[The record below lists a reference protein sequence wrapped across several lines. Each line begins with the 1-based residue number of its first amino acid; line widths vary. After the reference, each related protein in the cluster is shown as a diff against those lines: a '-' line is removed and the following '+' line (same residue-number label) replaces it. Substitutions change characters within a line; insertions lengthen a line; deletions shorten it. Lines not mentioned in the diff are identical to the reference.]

1 MKKIATIVW
10 KDIITE
16 LRTKELLSTM
26 IAFSILVVV
35 VFNFS
40 LNLSKQLVLMV
51 IPSILWITFIFVGI
65 LGLSRS
71 FALEKENNAVV
82 GILLTPTDRSI
93 IFIAKCLSNFIFLSL
108 IQIILLALVVL
119 FFNLDISGT
128 MLNLA
133 IILFFGTI
141 GFVSVGTLFSTM
153 AINTNLREVILPI
166 LLFPILIPLII
177 NAVKATSVIIMGG
190 TFGDIVQYL
199 KILIAFDL
207 IFLTLCAVI
216 YEFVIEESY

>member
-1 MKKIATIVW
+1 MKKVAAIVW

-82 GILLTPTDRSI
+82 GVLLTPTDRSI
-93 IFIAKCLSNFIFLSL
+93 IFIAKCLTNFIFLSL
-108 IQIILLALVVL
+108 IQLILLPLIVL
-119 FFNLDISGT
+119 FFNLEISGNV
-128 MLNLA
+128 LNLVL
-133 IILFFGTI
+133 IILFGTI

-177 NAVKATSVIIMGG
+177 NAVKATSVIVAGG

-207 IFLTLCAVI
+207 IFFTLCAVV